1 MAEWQAIRDNAAL
14 FTRGIESVDYC
25 RKPHYD
31 FVNCTQSILDICNY
45 DRYRNDPHKLLV
57 CHWIRAFVLLAIT
70 VVMLNIMSYTIHR
83 SQF

>member
-1 MAEWQAIRDNAAL
+1 VAEQQAIRNKAAL
-14 FTRGIESVDYC
+14 IPRGIESVDYC

-31 FVNCTQSILDICNY
+31 FFNCTQSILDICNY

-57 CHWIRAFVLLAIT
+57 CHWIRAFVLLATT
-70 VVMLNIMSYTIHR
+70 VLMLKIMSYTLHR